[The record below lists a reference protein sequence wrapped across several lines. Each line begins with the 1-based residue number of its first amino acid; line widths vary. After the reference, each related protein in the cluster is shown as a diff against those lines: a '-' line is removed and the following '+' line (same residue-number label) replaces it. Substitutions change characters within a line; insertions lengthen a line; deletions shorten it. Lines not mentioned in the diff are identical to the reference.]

1 MPRRRCGGS
10 RRRMSTRC
18 PSSEDQLRIAE
29 RVALGMSSAQ
39 VAAALTLSKATVNV
53 QMSDSN
59 AKTGVATRTALV
71 HACYVT
77 SQLARAERV
86 TPAPVATEVERGDPL
101 GPALGDCIGGD
112 RPPVPLLR
120 RRGGEEAAGPEET
133 VERLERSPPRHA
145 GVAVR
150 RARQLLWLGRP
161 CHVLPRSPLIRGSGG
176 IDCLFKRRRVCSAV
190 TTTHPWW

>member
-1 MPRRRCGGS
+1 
-10 RRRMSTRC
+10 MSTRC

-77 SQLARAERV
+77 SQLARPELV

-101 GPALGDCIGGD
+101 GPAGLGRLHWR
-112 RPPVPLLR
+112 RP
-120 RRGGEEAAGPEET
+120 AAGATTPPT
-133 VERLERSPPRHA
+133 WWTRSCGP
-145 GVAVR
+145 
-150 RARQLLWLGRP
+150 
-161 CHVLPRSPLIRGSGG
+161 
-176 IDCLFKRRRVCSAV
+176 
-190 TTTHPWW
+190 